1 MLEVGR
7 GVLPG
12 VWAARAAGGST
23 GGAALPGVPFP
34 LRCSVQPGAG
44 LGCAPLPTE
53 GHSMAVT
60 SIPHTILHRAELPER
75 CTAACQQ
82 PWKSPLK
89 MLINTRAEQY
99 SR

>member
-34 LRCSVQPGAG
+34 LQCSVQPGAG

-60 SIPHTILHRAELPER
+60 PSPTPSCTGLSSQSGALLP
-75 CTAACQQ
+75 ASSHGKAH
-82 PWKSPLK
+82 LK
-89 MLINTRAEQY
+89 C
-99 SR
+99 

>member
-1 MLEVGR
+1 
-7 GVLPG
+7 
-12 VWAARAAGGST
+12 
-23 GGAALPGVPFP
+23 
-34 LRCSVQPGAG
+34 
-44 LGCAPLPTE
+44 
-53 GHSMAVT
+53 MAVT